1 MFVQTNSLTASL
13 PVIAEQFVKHD
24 VAKAEWRVVEWDSV
38 APAEVKAEQVKVVEQ
53 LWDRALDSPR
63 KVENRFPSRTAAL
76 RASERSLRDVKDAR
90 SEKGHWGVWA
100 YSLSDEKV
108 RRYRSVLPF
117 AIAVAEEA
125 KPVEEPVTEP
135 VAEAQAA
142 VAPVVKNKRK

>member
-24 VAKAEWRVVEWDSV
+24 VAKAEWRVVRWSAIV
-38 APAEVKAEQVKVVEQ
+38 PSEVQADKMSVVEI
-53 LWDRALDSPR
+53 LRDEALDSPR

-76 RASERSLRDVKDAR
+76 RASERSLRNIKDAR
-90 SEKGHWGVWA
+90 SEKGHWGVWEWKDDKGVVQ
-100 YSLSDEKV
+100 YQ
-108 RRYRSVLPF
+108 SVLPF

-135 VAEAQAA
+135 VAEVQ
-142 VAPVVKNKRK
+142 VAIEPVVKNKRK